1 MGCAKRALIVGGGIG
16 GMVLAVSL
24 GRQGVEVHVV
34 EAARREDQLGTG
46 INLQHNALVAL
57 QEVGLLDACLAEGF
71 PWETISN
78 RHAMTGALLN
88 SNTVGWPPRPGV
100 PGAMGIMRTTFAEIL
115 ARAAVEAGVRISYE
129 TKVAALEQD
138 ADGVTVELTNGTSDR
153 ADVLIAADGAYSQ
166 IRAMVFGEQFKPAYA
181 GQGVWRFTVPRPKN
195 LDGFTMYRTDT
206 GRSLGFLPL
215 AEDIAYYFLLETGDQ
230 PLRVPPG
237 QAAAMLEERMADF
250 QVPEVQDVLPL
261 MHQGWHV
268 SYRPFDIL
276 LMPKPWHLGRVALLG
291 DAAHSL
297 TPQLTSGG
305 GMAIED
311 AVVLA
316 QELRDCS
323 SVDEA
328 LAAYTERRHARVKLV
343 FDTSFR
349 ICQIEMGR
357 SADGV
362 AGTSV
367 MVEGLR
373 HLAQAY

>member
-24 GRQGVEVHVV
+24 ARQGVEVHVV
-34 EAARREDQLGTG
+34 EAAKREDQLGTG

-57 QEVGLLDACLAEGF
+57 QEVGLLDPCLAEGF
-71 PWETISN
+71 PWDTISN

-88 SNTVGWPPRPGV
+88 SNKVGWPPRPGV
-100 PGAMGIMRTTFAEIL
+100 PGAMGIMRTTLAEIL
-115 ARAAVEAGVRISYE
+115 AHNAIEAGVRISYQ
-129 TKVAALEQD
+129 TRVAALEQD
-138 ADGVTVELTNGTSDR
+138 ADGVTVELTDGTSDR
-153 ADVLIAADGAYSQ
+153 ADVVIAADGAYSQ
-166 IRAMVFGEQFKPAYA
+166 IRSMVFGEQFKPTYA

-195 LDGFTMYRTDT
+195 LDGFTMFRTDS

-215 AEDIAYYFLLETGDQ
+215 SEDVAYYFLLETLDQ
-230 PLRVPPG
+230 PLWVPPG

-250 QVPEVQDVLPL
+250 QVPEVQEVLPL

-276 LMPKPWHLGRVALLG
+276 LMPKPWHLGRVVLLG

-316 QELRDCS
+316 QELRDRS
-323 SVDEA
+323 TIDEA
-328 LAAYTERRHARVKLV
+328 LATYTERRHARVKLV

-349 ICQIEMGR
+349 ICQIEMGL

>member
-1 MGCAKRALIVGGGIG
+1 MECAKRALIVGGGIG
-16 GMVLAVSL
+16 GMVHAVALA
-24 GRQGVEVHVV
+24 RQGVEVHVV

-78 RHAMTGALLN
+78 RHAVTGALLN

-115 ARAAVEAGVRISYE
+115 ARSAIEAGVRLSYQ
-129 TKVAALEQD
+129 TKVVSLEQD
-138 ADGVTVELTNGTSDR
+138 GEGVTVELTDGTTDR

-166 IRAMVFGEQFKPAYA
+166 IRGMVFGDQHKPSYA
-181 GQGVWRFTVPRPKN
+181 GQGVWRFTVPRPKS
-195 LDGFTMYRTDT
+195 LDGFTMFRTDN

-215 AEDIAYYFLLETGDQ
+215 SEEVAYYFLLESGDQ
-230 PLRVPPG
+230 PIRVPPG
-237 QAAAMLEERMADF
+237 EAAAMLAERMADF
-250 QVPEVQDVLPL
+250 QVPEVQDVLHL
-261 MHQGWHV
+261 MHEGWHV

-276 LMPKPWHLGRVALLG
+276 LMPKPWHLGRVVLLG

-311 AVVLA
+311 AIVLA
-316 QELRDCS
+316 QELRDRS

-343 FDTSFR
+343 FDTSFK

-357 SADGV
+357 STDGV
-362 AGTSV
+362 AGTNV

-373 HLAQAY
+373 HLAQPY